1 MYKIDT
7 SDFSLLFEPYIDH
20 GAFGDKNIERLRV
33 RVTSYGFSA
42 DATMLAHEALKN
54 HMKPMAVG

>member
-1 MYKIDT
+1 MIPEKGLKKAL
-7 SDFSLLFEPYIDH
+7 LLFEPYIDH

-42 DATMLAHEALKN
+42 DATMNLDYSA
-54 HMKPMAVG
+54 